1 MIDQTKVTSGFDI
14 EFLMGEE
21 YIRYFLL
28 CSLETG
34 SIPWWS
40 ESIKTDS
47 AGNVISH
54 DAIILH
60 PPIELQQRRLYPVH
74 PDFVGH
80 EHPFQDLV
88 NLVYS
93 SLPEEFKLTILP
105 DSDTGADIRLR
116 LFPSIIQDL
125 HTPAPKVLVSNLLP
139 IDLDIRFDLVF
150 NQRADGLLDDIGV
163 QLELI
168 DISGALIEAA
178 EDPQNQSGFSKADTL
193 QSMKDQIDRTVPFS
207 MSGGSS
213 LQRIETRKFLGGG
226 DAPNA
231 IGVYINLALQDGP
244 EPDSFLADRGDASL
258 AQNFLAAGE
267 KMGFAFPGDTYLKL
281 GRDFKFKMAKPDP
294 DSSGDYY
301 YPIKDADDNQVGTI
315 KDISVY
321 PNLRRDAGQ
330 PPLYDNILVI
340 DIEGEYE
347 VEDFFDPDF
356 HLRIR
361 LEPTVKENGLFDF
374 DVNYDLTLSAEAY
387 LVTAFLGIVVT
398 SIFPSLG
405 LSLLASTP
413 LILRIVEEIAEDAAG
428 ASIQSKLEHASFLD
442 AIPHK
447 LLVELRRWDP
457 LYFTHHRVET
467 AGVDLQVNQFGF
479 AFDARELFIGRM
491 FKPLE
496 DMVIRSETRDAD
508 GALNGLMYRANGLGS
523 VLKTDLVKV
532 YPATD
537 RMPYGE
543 VLAPQGDI
551 ESYRVSLSI
560 EQTEQ
565 RMAAEA
571 RHVKEIDYLPEKV
584 DVIENQIYQ
593 ILAISKTEIPEIE
606 DLARGRLYT
615 EIRNASSADFRQ
627 QAIQELQT
635 ELGRAPTEDEI
646 TARFNQILEH
656 AVAVALR
663 PRLRIELDHRMKF
676 DLEPQEFAD
685 LQKRKIL
692 ILGRDHLVIRKRTWP
707 DGEVTIYYRDFER
720 PFEPNTPK
728 WDNLMALP
736 RYKHEGV

>member
-47 AGNVISH
+47 AGNVISD
-54 DAIILH
+54 DATILH
-60 PPIELQQRRLYPVH
+60 PPAELQQRRLYPVH
-74 PDFVGH
+74 PDFLGH

-93 SLPEEFKLTILP
+93 TKGEEFKLTILP

-116 LFPSIIQDL
+116 LFPTIIQNL
-125 HTPAPKVLVSNLLP
+125 HTPTPRVLVANVLP
-139 IDLDIRFDLVF
+139 IDLDISFDLVF
-150 NQRADGLLDDIGV
+150 HPREDGLLDNIGV
-163 QLELI
+163 QLALI
-168 DISGALIEAA
+168 DISGELIDAA
-178 EDPQNQSGFSKADTL
+178 QDQPGFSKEDTL
-193 QSMKDQIDRTVPFS
+193 QGMKEQIDRTVPFG

-213 LQRIETRKFLGGG
+213 LQRIETRKFLGAEE
-226 DAPNA
+226 APNA

-258 AQNFLAAGE
+258 AQNFLAPGE

-301 YPIKDADDNQVGTI
+301 YPIKDADDNQVGVI
-315 KDISVY
+315 NDISVY

-374 DVNYDLTLSAEAY
+374 DVEYDLSLSAEAY
-387 LVTAFLGIVVT
+387 LVAIFLSAVASAI
-398 SIFPSLG
+398 SPALG
-405 LSLLASTP
+405 LSLLASSP
-413 LILRIVEEIAEDAAG
+413 LVIKIIEAIGEDAAG
-428 ASIQSKLEHASFLD
+428 TTIESELERASFLD
-442 AIPHK
+442 AIPNK

-467 AGVDLQVNQFGF
+467 AGVDLQVNQSGF

-508 GALNGLMYRANGLGS
+508 GALNGLIYRATGLGS

-543 VLAPQGDI
+543 ILAPEGDI

-571 RHVKEIDYLPEKV
+571 RHVKEIDYLPKKV

-593 ILAISKTEIPEIE
+593 ILAVSEMEVPEIE
-606 DLARGRLYT
+606 DLARGRLHT
-615 EIRNASSADFRQ
+615 EIRNASSAAFGQ
-627 QAIQELQT
+627 QAIQELQN

-646 TARFNQILEH
+646 TARFNQILDH
-656 AVAVALR
+656 AVNVAL
-663 PRLRIELDHRMKF
+663 PFRLRIELDHRMKF

-692 ILGRDHLVIRKRTWP
+692 ILGRNHLVIRKRTWP
-707 DGEVTIYYRDFER
+707 DGEVTIYYRDYER

-736 RYKHEGV
+736 RYKHAEG